1 MGNPEPLREELAD
14 CGLGLLLRQ
23 RFADLVHAFGDGVV
37 ISTFEIGDD
46 LASTIVLAL
55 RHTRNRGDSGIV
67 VVMIRY
73 RTAGNRLEH
82 QHPLP
87 GFEACDLIAI
97 TTGRGLEG
105 VVDQLADTAI
115 PRTIASWYIE
125 PRRPRIAAGE
135 ISRDVGRG
143 DD

>member
-55 RHTRNRGDSGIV
+55 RHEEPWRFGNRGCHDQV
-67 VVMIRY
+67 QDC
-73 RTAGNRLEH
+73 GNRLEH

-105 VVDQLADTAI
+105 VVDQLRHGDSENDRQLVHRAETSANRGGGDL
-115 PRTIASWYIE
+115 
-125 PRRPRIAAGE
+125 
-135 ISRDVGRG
+135 RDVGRG